1 MGTHLCRHRAQAQK
15 GSVLRLALCCPTLK
29 FLLTIEQGA
38 GHLYFAHTEEG
49 KLPTLTQRL

>member
-29 FLLTIEQGA
+29 FLLTLEQGA